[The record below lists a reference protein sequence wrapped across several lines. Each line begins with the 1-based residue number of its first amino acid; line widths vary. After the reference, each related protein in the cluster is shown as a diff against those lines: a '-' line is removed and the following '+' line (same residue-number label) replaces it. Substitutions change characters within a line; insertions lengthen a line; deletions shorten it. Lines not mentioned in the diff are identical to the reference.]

1 MNLKTDL
8 MAERVLNCGTRGL
21 GRRAGGRSFRDPGND
36 HSSVQASCC
45 GAEAESIHFSLGR
58 LWWRLPQGGLLVIA
72 EQLKDN
78 EG

>member
-1 MNLKTDL
+1 VELGVWEGEQEEGPSETLGMITPASRLPA
-8 MAERVLNCGTRGL
+8 AEQKPR
-21 GRRAGGRSFRDPGND
+21 
-36 HSSVQASCC
+36 
-45 GAEAESIHFSLGR
+45 SIHFSLGR